1 MKTVKLRIVSHRSV
15 FLDKFVNKFL
25 YEVDKEYVT
34 VLPLPTKS
42 RLFTV
47 LKSPFVN
54 KKSRE
59 QFKLE
64 THKRIIVLK
73 GKEIKKIP
81 KMLKNLSSNNIAI
94 KVVLKGG

>member
-42 RLFTV
+42 KLFTV

-64 THKRIIVLK
+64 THTRIIVLK

-81 KMLKNLSSNNIAI
+81 KLLKNLSSNNIAI

>member
-1 MKTVKLRIVSHRSV
+1 MKTIKLHIISHHAI
-15 FLDKFVNKFL
+15 FLDRFVNKFL
-25 YEVDKEYVT
+25 HKVDKKSVV

-42 RLFTV
+42 KLFTV

-54 KKSRE
+54 KKARE

-64 THKRIIVLK
+64 THKRLIVLK
-73 GKEIKKIP
+73 GKEIEKIP
-81 KMLKNLSSNNIAI
+81 ALLKDLSSNNIAI